1 MNQDLTPKQQTSEAI
16 RQAETILI
24 ITGQR
29 PNIDQAA
36 SVLAL
41 SAVLRKFGKNVTAI
55 ITDPLPQQ
63 MTFLNTSKL
72 EAKLVG
78 LRDFILKVD
87 MKHAEPDSVLYERVD
102 GKMHI
107 RITPIQGDFSQN
119 DVSHDYGEFRHKEY
133 DLAIVLGV
141 PTRARIDAVY
151 AANQS
156 LFDRLPIVNLDF
168 HRSNENYGA
177 INLIEPTASSLSE
190 MLVALAES
198 LQNGIVDEE
207 IATAL
212 LTGLMASTDR
222 FTAAH
227 TTAKS
232 LTVAAQLMAAGAKQ
246 PTIVRSLFRD
256 SRAAQTQERREQE
269 QRPARQESPAPVRN
283 EAPAPAPVQIPAPVE
298 APTLVVEPTPV
309 HVPAPAVQPE
319 APVVV
324 VLPQPVLP
332 AMDPII
338 EPSHIEL
345 IPEIAP
351 DQLPMADFAS
361 AVQVLQ
367 QEALKESGPQEQPR
381 HDA

>member
-1 MNQDLTPKQQTSEAI
+1 MNQDLTPKQQASEAI
-16 RQAETILI
+16 RQSETILI

-41 SAVLRKFGKNVTAI
+41 SAVLRKFGKNVTSTI
-55 ITDPLPQQ
+55 SDPLPQQ
-63 MTFLNTSKL
+63 MNFLNSTKL
-72 EAKLVG
+72 ETKLIG
-78 LRDFILKVD
+78 LRKFVIKVD
-87 MKHAEPDSVLYERVD
+87 ATRSEPDQVLYEREND
-102 GKMHI
+102 TLNLI
-107 RITPIQGDFSQN
+107 ITPSSGDFKWS
-119 DVSHDYGEFRHKEY
+119 DVSHEYGAYTHKKY

-151 AANQS
+151 AANAS
-156 LFDRLPIVNLDF
+156 LFDSLPIVNLDY

-207 IATAL
+207 IATSM

-256 SRAAQTQERREQE
+256 SRAAQAQERRESE
-269 QRPARQESPAPVRN
+269 QRTVRQELAPRQDSSPHQAMPIKYD
-283 EAPAPAPVQIPAPVE
+283 APAK
-298 APTLVVEPTPV
+298 
-309 HVPAPAVQPE
+309 E
-319 APVVV
+319 APVVAERIQTPIV
-324 VLPQPVLP
+324 TATPIETVLPQAILP
-332 AMDPII
+332 SMEPII

-345 IPEIAP
+345 LPEVAEE
-351 DQLPMADFAS
+351 QLPMADFAS

-367 QEALKESGPQEQPR
+367 ENTSHPTESTQDQK
-381 HDA
+381 HNN

>member
-1 MNQDLTPKQQTSEAI
+1 M
-16 RQAETILI
+16 
-24 ITGQR
+24 
-29 PNIDQAA
+29 
-36 SVLAL
+36 
-41 SAVLRKFGKNVTAI
+41 
-55 ITDPLPQQ
+55 
-63 MTFLNTSKL
+63 
-72 EAKLVG
+72 
-78 LRDFILKVD
+78 
-87 MKHAEPDSVLYERVD
+87 
-102 GKMHI
+102 
-107 RITPIQGDFSQN
+107 
-119 DVSHDYGEFRHKEY
+119 
-133 DLAIVLGV
+133 
-141 PTRARIDAVY
+141 
-151 AANQS
+151 
-156 LFDRLPIVNLDF
+156 PIVNLDF

-283 EAPAPAPVQIPAPVE
+283 EAPAPAPVQTPAPVE
-298 APTLVVEPTPV
+298 APSLVVEPTPV
-309 HVPAPAVQPE
+309 HVPSPVVQPE

-332 AMDPII
+332 AMNPII

-367 QEALKESGPQEQPR
+367 QEALKESSPQVQPR